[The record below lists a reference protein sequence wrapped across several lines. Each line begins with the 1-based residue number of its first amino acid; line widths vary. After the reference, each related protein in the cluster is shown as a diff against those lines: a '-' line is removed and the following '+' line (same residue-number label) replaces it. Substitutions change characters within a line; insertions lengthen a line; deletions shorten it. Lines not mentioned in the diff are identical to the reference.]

1 MAIATNAVLP
11 TTQAKNGLVPVT
23 DGRFAVRGRGRP
35 PIPAHEV
42 AVMRKLRMENFTL
55 QKIGY
60 ITERSIP
67 TVAKYTANIANTR
80 RPDTSV
86 QISRRTGLAIA

>member
-11 TTQAKNGLVPVT
+11 TTQVKNGLVPVT

-42 AVMRKLRMENFTL
+42 AVMRKLRMESFTL

-60 ITERSIP
+60 ITERSIS
-67 TVAKYTANIANTR
+67 TVIKYTANVPCR
-80 RPDTSV
+80 RRHDKA
-86 QISRRTGLAIA
+86 ISINRRTGLVVA